1 MIPASRDR
9 QGAVLRL
16 LVLLVASA
24 LAMPAA
30 TRYITV
36 AGLGGEPDYDQRF
49 TNWAGTIDQ
58 VLRGSRTDAKSETLT
73 GAQATRERI
82 RQVLEQAVQDSGPS
96 DAFVLMLIGHGSFDG
111 VDYKFNIPGPDI
123 TDAELAG
130 YLNRLRAGRQLVVVM
145 TSSSG
150 GALERLRRENRVLVV
165 ATKSGTEKNATVFAR
180 YWAEGLRDP
189 SVDTDKNEAISAL
202 EAFRYASQKTAAF
215 YDSQKR
221 LATEHPLLED
231 TGKGEGVRAPV
242 PEEGQGRL
250 AAAFTLL
257 RFGAAQEAAKDPAK
271 QKLLARKE
279 ELESQIDLLKYQKA
293 AMPVADYKK
302 QLAAL
307 LLELARNQEDL
318 DK

>member
-1 MIPASRDR
+1 M
-9 QGAVLRL
+9 RL
-16 LVLLVASA
+16 LILLAA
-24 LAMPAA
+24 LALSMPAA
-30 TRYITV
+30 THYITV
-36 AGLGGEPDYDQRF
+36 AGLGGEPDYEQRF
-49 TNWAGTIDQ
+49 TNWAQTIDQ

-73 GAQATRERI
+73 GAEATRERL
-82 RQVLEQAVQDSGPS
+82 RKVLEQAVQDCGPG
-96 DAFVLMLIGHGSFDG
+96 DAFVLMLIGHGTFDG
-111 VDYKFNIPGPDI
+111 VDYKFNLPGPDI
-123 TDAELAG
+123 TDTDIAT
-130 YLNRLRAGRQLVVVM
+130 YLNRLRAGRQLVVIM

-150 GALERLRRENRVLVV
+150 GALERLRKENRILVV

-180 YWAEGLRDP
+180 YWAEALRDP
-189 SVDTDKNEAISAL
+189 SADTDKNEAITAL

-231 TGKGEGVRAPV
+231 TGKGEGVRAPA

-293 AMPVADYKK
+293 AMSVAEYKK

-307 LLELARNQEDL
+307 LLELARNQEEL